1 MPGAIRAIRSVT
13 RVISP
18 GRGLDPYRRY
28 VLKGNPGNVAARSRE
43 ARDVAAHHETDL
55 LPEEAGFEPS
65 LALKRTVNLSEE

>member
-28 VLKGNPGNVAARSRE
+28 VLKGNPGNCRPSRE
-43 ARDVAAHHETDL
+43 AGDVAAHHETDL